1 MNRFGLAAATAV
13 VLLAS
18 GSTQAATLI
27 IGNGLASECS
37 QEAFKGRA
45 DKEALD
51 LCTAALEGQ
60 LMSPEDAAKTH
71 VNRGVVYLRRGVFD
85 MAEKD
90 FTIAEKM
97 YNLPETYINMGAVR
111 IRQKRFEEAVDVIDK
126 GLAMGPLEPEKG
138 YYNRA
143 VAKEAMDD
151 LQGAYLDF
159 RKAAEL
165 KPDWIE
171 PKKQMDR
178 FIVETR

>member
-13 VLLAS
+13 VLLAG

-60 LMSPEDAAKTH
+60 LMSPEDSAKTH

-85 MAEKD
+85 LAEKD
-90 FTIAEKM
+90 FNIAAKM

-111 IRQKRFEEAVDVIDK
+111 IRQKRFEEAVSVIDK
-126 GLAMGPLEPEKG
+126 GLSLGPLEPEKG

-165 KPDWIE
+165 KPDWLE